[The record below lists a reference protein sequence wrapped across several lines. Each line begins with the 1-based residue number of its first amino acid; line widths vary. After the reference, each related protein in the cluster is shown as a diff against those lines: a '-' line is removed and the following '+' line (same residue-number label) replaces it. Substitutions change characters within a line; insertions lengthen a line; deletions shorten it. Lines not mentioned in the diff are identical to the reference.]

1 METDKRLYGV
11 IKSVGVL
18 TGKLKST
25 GELIGTIKISEN
37 NYYDYAD
44 ETDILSLFI
53 NGGNENGNND

>member
-18 TGKLKST
+18 TGRLKST
-25 GELIGTIKISEN
+25 GTLTGMIKASNED
-37 NYYDYAD
+37 YQDYAD